1 MPKRE
6 VTSAPWVPVPARA
19 YTGKAPRARQHR
31 AVGRLSAGAPRLHKS
46 CRLRRPQSKGR
57 SCRSGRARR
66 DPRARGGRRHLSER
80 PGWPSGAPISRG
92 STVSM
97 IAFGGRRGPHRSGSR
112 CRGRPIERRE
122 AGREGCLWPNA
133 ASQGR
138 PPDGSGGESERST
151 QNGRAKTFGGGGG
164 SNSELPQAGFPE
176 SGEVR
181 NLLTLARHRRRLHGQ
196 GRAPSPAPAHLSP
209 AGLPGGARLHSPSC
223 GRSPH
228 SCQRQAPHRF
238 SLGLGGP

>member
-46 CRLRRPQSKGR
+46 CRWRRPQSKGR
-57 SCRSGRARR
+57 SCVSGRARR
-66 DPRARGGRRHLSER
+66 DLRVRGGRGHLSER

-164 SNSELPQAGFPE
+164 GGQQLRITSGRLPRIWGSILVPNTNTRARCTGDDE
-176 SGEVR
+176 SAPKTR
-181 NLLTLARHRRRLHGQ
+181 DSTRRRCNARSRRHVDR
-196 GRAPSPAPAHLSP
+196 RACSRRHPP
-209 AGLPGGARLHSPSC
+209 
-223 GRSPH
+223 
-228 SCQRQAPHRF
+228 
-238 SLGLGGP
+238 LG